1 MPMRQ
6 TLRAPK
12 TVTNYDSN
20 TNSWIT
26 TLAPTPQPVDRSTR
40 ASETVNTPASPQPVS
55 VEQAQYVTDLALRP
69 RPMPFGSNNNPSGS
83 HTRSLSQTLPA
94 IFRGNR
100 KVAANESAKSSPQ
113 DPYASD
119 PLSPKKKSSTKKQDD
134 ANNSTGRC
142 ATCGSK
148 VSYPKGVLEFR
159 CTVCLMV
166 NDLKIRPPR
175 HVRRGEGAK
184 GESLRDD
191 STSTGWSARRYTQR
205 CINTDNDSRYY
216 SYLGGNEETHQ
227 QMHR

>member
-40 ASETVNTPASPQPVS
+40 APETVNTPASPPPVS

-69 RPMPFGSNNNPSGS
+69 RPMPFGSNNNPPGS

-100 KVAANESAKSSPQ
+100 KASANESSRSSPQ
-113 DPYASD
+113 DPYDASD

-134 ANNSTGRC
+134 ANNSAGRC

-148 VSYPKGVLEFR
+148 VSYPKDVLEFR

-175 HVRRGEGAK
+175 HVRRGEAAI

-191 STSTGWSARRYTQR
+191 STSTGWSTRRYR
-205 CINTDNDSRYY
+205 GGISTDDEPRYH
-216 SYLGGNEETHQ
+216 SYLGGDEETRQ
-227 QMHR
+227 